1 MAVHVTSGVF
11 QLPSTHVDEPQAC
24 PAFVKLHVAPVV
36 TAPPASQSGPSTSVF
51 TGTVRS
57 SYAHVAVATVSS
69 THIGVAELHDPPSH
83 VTDAH
88 VAPCFVNSHLLPLA
102 TVSPELHPAAATTT
116 PPSGTVTSS

>member
-1 MAVHVTSGVF
+1 MAVHVVCNTL

-36 TAPPASQSGPSTSVF
+36 TAPPASQSPPDPAAPSEIVK
-51 TGTVRS
+51 S